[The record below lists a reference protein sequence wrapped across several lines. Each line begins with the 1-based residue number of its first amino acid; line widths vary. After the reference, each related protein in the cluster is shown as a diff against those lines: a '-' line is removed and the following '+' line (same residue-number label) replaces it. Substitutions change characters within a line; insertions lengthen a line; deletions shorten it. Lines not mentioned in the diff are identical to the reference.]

1 MPDLMSFSF
10 TQLNFQLLI
19 PMAISLMGGIIILL
33 VGTFNR
39 VGPRE
44 LYISLS
50 ILFILLNLGF
60 LFGVLNTNEKNI
72 GFFNMLNID
81 GISILT
87 QVIILIS
94 ALFILPFFAHKKHIP
109 ESQKPEFYALIL
121 FSIAGFSFMVS
132 TKNLILILLGLEC
145 ASLSIY
151 TLIAIHNR
159 NGAIEAAI
167 KYFIMGAL
175 ATAFYALGAMLLYTA
190 TGSVEISHI
199 ASFVARQS
207 SESGILLMAGFAF
220 LMSALGFKLSLVPF
234 HTWGPDVYQG
244 SNSLLAAFIA
254 IAPKIA
260 TLAILIRIFDIFHNI
275 SHPLVTYILYGL
287 VVITITIPN
296 LIALVQKDVKRLLA
310 YSSISHSG
318 FILAAILI
326 NTPQSHT
333 LIFFYWALFLIAN
346 IGAFGVLWFVGDCD
360 KNSPRPF
367 EHPFESFSGMF
378 KTSPILASI
387 LSLFMISL
395 AGIPPLSVFWGK
407 LYLLQNAI
415 SAGFVTLAVIMAL
428 NSIIAAFYYLKVVI
442 YIFIK
447 EPTTQHNL
455 DSTLNA
461 SGKWILGILTLLSLS
476 CIILVQN
483 LLNIITEYIK

>member
-19 PMAISLMGGIIILL
+19 PMAISLIGGIIILL
-33 VGTFNR
+33 VGAFNR
-39 VGPRE
+39 IGSRE

-60 LFGVLNTNEKNI
+60 LFGVLSTNEKNI
-72 GFFNMLNID
+72 GFFNMLDID

-87 QVIILIS
+87 QIIILIS
-94 ALFILPFFAHKKHIP
+94 VLLILPFFAHKKHIP

-121 FSIAGFSFMVS
+121 FSIAGLSFMVS

-151 TLIAIHNR
+151 TLIALHNR

-167 KYFIMGAL
+167 KYFIMGSL
-175 ATAFYALGAMLLYTA
+175 ATAFYAFGAMLIYLN
-190 TGSVEISHI
+190 TGSVEIPHI
-199 ASFVARQS
+199 ASLISRQNNVLSAVGFV
-207 SESGILLMAGFAF
+207 F
-220 LMSALGFKLSLVPF
+220 LISALGFKLSLVPF

-260 TLAILIRIFDIFHNI
+260 TLAILIRIFAIFHNT
-275 SHPLVTYILYGL
+275 SYPLINYILYGL
-287 VVITITIPN
+287 VVITITVPN

-326 NTPQSHT
+326 NTPQSHA

-346 IGAFGVLWFVGDCD
+346 IGAFGVLWFVGDCN

-378 KTSPILASI
+378 KTSPILASV

-407 LYLLQNAI
+407 VYLLQNTI
-415 SAGFVTLAVIMAL
+415 NAGFVTLAVIMAL
-428 NSIIAAFYYLKVVI
+428 NSIIAAFYYLKVVV

-455 DSTLNA
+455 DSTLNP
-461 SGKWILGILTLLSLS
+461 SGKWILGILTLLSLG

-483 LLNIITEYIK
+483 LLGVITEYIK

>member
-33 VGTFNR
+33 VGAFNR
-39 VGPRE
+39 VGSRE

-60 LFGVLNTNEKNI
+60 LFGALNTNEKI

-87 QVIILIS
+87 QVIILVS
-94 ALFILPFFAHKKHIP
+94 ALFILPLFAHKKHVL

-132 TKNLILILLGLEC
+132 TKNLILMLLGLEC

-151 TLIAIHNR
+151 TLIALHNR
-159 NGAIEAAI
+159 NSAIEAAI
-167 KYFIMGAL
+167 KYFTMGAL
-175 ATAFYALGAMLLYTA
+175 ATAFYALGAMLLYAA

-199 ASFVARQS
+199 ASFATMQS
-207 SESGILLMAGFAF
+207 SESSILLMAGFVF

-254 IAPKIA
+254 ITPKIA

-326 NTPQSHT
+326 NTPQSYT

-346 IGAFGVLWFVGDCD
+346 IGAFGVLWFVGDCN
-360 KNSPRPF
+360 KNSSKPF

-378 KTSPILASI
+378 KTSPILALI

-415 SAGFVTLAVIMAL
+415 NAGFVTLAIIMAL
-428 NSIIAAFYYLKVVI
+428 NSVIAAFYYLKVVI

-447 EPTTQHNL
+447 EPVTQHNL
-455 DSTLNA
+455 DSTLNT
-461 SGKWILGILTLLSLS
+461 SGKWVLGILTLLSLS

-483 LLNIITEYIK
+483 LLDIITEYIK